1 MPTFTFLVLYA
12 FSPELILPLS
22 WISLPFLF
30 ITTFIIP
37 IISISILRVSGSIS
51 SLKMENREERIVP
64 FVFITLFYGMT
75 TYLFIFKVG
84 VNELVTVVFVSTT
97 LLIVILTVIT
107 SVFKIS
113 IHAAGMSGVCG
124 YLLCLCWKNPGSD
137 LLYPFIVLVV
147 LAGCV
152 MAARLHLNAHRPV
165 EILAGS
171 LIGLTTCFSA
181 LYWFA

>member
-1 MPTFTFLVLYA
+1 MPTLTFLLLYA
-12 FSPELILPLS
+12 FSPQLILPLS

-51 SLKMENREERIVP
+51 SLKMENREERVVP

-84 VNELVTVVFVSTT
+84 VNELVTVIFVSTT

-107 SVFKIS
+107 SVFKVS
-113 IHAAGMSGVCG
+113 IHAAGMAGVCG
-124 YLLCLCWKNPGSD
+124 YLLSLCWKNPGSE
-137 LLYPFIVLVV
+137 LQYPLMGLIL
-147 LAGCV
+147 LAGVV
-152 MAARLHLNAHRPV
+152 MTARLQLNAHRPI
-165 EILAGS
+165 EILVGS
-171 LIGLTTCFSA
+171 LIGSATCFSA